1 VQTFRDDRF
10 PRLGLPRSPGPSRR
24 HLGELGAPFVPDL
37 NTLNL
42 LDLKSLFVM
51 YTKCSYPTCSSQ
63 RRGSRPYTLSSTSIQ
78 STVTIAPGQLVAHL
92 HDFLTTESIITSRS
106 NYSLHFKPSL
116 PLKSLP
122 QTTYLVAIDNFRF
135 ELVPIALQA
144 DALGRP
150 TKRPGCSLFP
160 GASHAKTLNGGD
172 CTIGRELRH

>member
-37 NTLNL
+37 KL
-42 LDLKSLFVM
+42 LFVM

-63 RRGSRPYTLSSTSIQ
+63 RRGLRPYTLSSTSIQ

-122 QTTYLVAIDNFRF
+122 QTTYLVVIDNFRF

-144 DALGRP
+144 DSLDSP
-150 TKRPGCSLFP
+150 TKPR
-160 GASHAKTLNGGD
+160 TQ
-172 CTIGRELRH
+172 RLRIAAIVRLAVSSVIE